1 MNSLKSFTIP
11 TVGAVAPADAERAV
25 AVLTLAFSA
34 DPVTRWTYPEP
45 AQYLALFPVLVRA
58 FGGGAFTE
66 GTARHVENY
75 AGAALWLPP
84 GKELDEAAMEASLP
98 PGREGEFAPVFE
110 AMASYHPQ
118 EPHWYLPLIGVDP
131 ARHRNGYG
139 AALLQDTSAG
149 ATRIKSR
156 PISNPPIR
164 PISRCISGM
173 ASSSGAPYRSGR
185 RRRCFRCS
193 ARLADGSGLSSPGSR
208 PPAMPLPHLAKPSIS
223 VLGHQLK
230 RITEPP
236 CPHLSR
242 RSTATPICPL

>member
-11 TVGAVAPADAERAV
+11 TVGAVAPADTERAV
-25 AVLTLAFSA
+25 AVITLAFSA

-58 FGGGAFTE
+58 FGGGAFSE

-84 GKELDEAAMEASLP
+84 GKEPDDAAMEASLP

-118 EPHWYLPLIGVDP
+118 EPHWYLPLIAVDP

-139 AALLQDTSAG
+139 AALLQDTL
-149 ATRIKSR
+149 
-156 PISNPPIR
+156 
-164 PISRCISGM
+164 
-173 ASSSGAPYRSGR
+173 
-185 RRRCFRCS
+185 RRCDQDHVAAYLESTNPANITLYQRHGFELLGTIQVGS
-193 ARLADGSGLSSPGSR
+193 APPLFPMHR
-208 PPAMPLPHLAKPSIS
+208 PA
-223 VLGHQLK
+223 
-230 RITEPP
+230 R
-236 CPHLSR
+236 
-242 RSTATPICPL
+242 

>member
-1 MNSLKSFTIP
+1 VNPSKSFTIP
-11 TVGAVAPADAERAV
+11 TVGAVAPADVERAV

-98 PGREGEFAPVFE
+98 PGRLGEFAPVFE

-139 AALLQDTSAG
+139 AALLQDTLRRCDQDQVAAYLES
-149 ATRIKSR
+149 T
-156 PISNPPIR
+156 NP
-164 PISRCISGM
+164 ISGM

>member
-139 AALLQDTSAG
+139 AALLQDTLRRCDQDHVAAYLES
-149 ATRIKSR
+149 T
-156 PISNPPIR
+156 NPGNITLYQR
-164 PISRCISGM
+164 HGFELRGT
-173 ASSSGAPYRSGR
+173 YRSGR